1 MKIRN
6 DFVSNSSSVSYIVTM
21 KKEIIDIFARF
32 YGDYRDKEIQ
42 EITEFLKNDLI
53 ENGTRIYMEGEE
65 MLFKKLKFQT
75 DGDTNNREWIE
86 QEGKEVDVSKMSDEE
101 LWSYI
106 YGEYILSGKLGQI
119 SGFGSTQVET
129 Y

>member
-6 DFVSNSSSVSYIVTM
+6 DFVSNSSSVSYIITM
-21 KKEIIDIFARF
+21 KKDILETFARMH
-32 YGDYRDKEIQ
+32 GDYIRKEIARISEFIQ
-42 EITEFLKNDLI
+42 EDMEHT
-53 ENGTRIYMEGEE
+53 GTRIYMAGEE
-65 MLFKKLKFQT
+65 LLYKKVEFQT
-75 DGDTNNREWIE
+75 DGDITTREYIE
-86 QEGKEVDVSKMSDEE
+86 SEGREVDVSKMDDAE

-106 YGEYILSGKLGQI
+106 YGEYIMTGKLGTI

>member
-21 KKEIIDIFARF
+21 KKEIIDVFARF
-32 YGDYRDKEIQ
+32 YGDSRDKEIQ
-42 EITEFLKNDLI
+42 KITEFLKNDLLK
-53 ENGTRIYMEGEE
+53 NGTRIYMEGEE

-75 DGDTNNREWIE
+75 DGDTNSRKWIE
-86 QEGKEVDVSKMSDEE
+86 EEGKEVDVSKMSDEE